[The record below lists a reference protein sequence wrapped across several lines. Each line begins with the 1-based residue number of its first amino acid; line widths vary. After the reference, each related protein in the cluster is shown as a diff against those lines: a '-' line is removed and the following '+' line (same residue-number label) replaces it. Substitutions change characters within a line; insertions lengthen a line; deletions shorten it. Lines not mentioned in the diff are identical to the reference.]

1 MLDDGS
7 GGGSTDREKKFKD
20 CLKKFGDKYAKSNL
34 DLKGFDAAG
43 AAAAA
48 ATIDQSAVLS
58 LWENENK
65 LLPNFSRYPGPA
77 GEIGPIQV
85 RPGVV
90 TELRGAGI
98 LPANW
103 NLNLQ
108 ANLTAGALYYDRMSS
123 HYNIPE
129 TSAAA
134 AYNGGP
140 TAWKKGS
147 QAGQPYQD
155 AFNAS
160 QPGFR
165 DLVNCM
171 R

>member
-1 MLDDGS
+1 MIYSLGVLEEQDIV
-7 GGGSTDREKKFKD
+7 
-20 CLKKFGDKYAKSNL
+20 AKSVRHPP
-34 DLKGFDAAG
+34 GIDA
-43 AAAAA
+43 
-48 ATIDQSAVLS
+48 SAVLS

-90 TELRGAGI
+90 KELKGAGI
-98 LPANW
+98 LPPQW
-103 NLNLQ
+103 NSNLQ

-129 TSAAA
+129 TNAAA

-140 TAWKKGS
+140 YGYRRNSAQGY
-147 QAGQPYQD
+147 QA

-165 DLVNCM
+165 DFVNCM